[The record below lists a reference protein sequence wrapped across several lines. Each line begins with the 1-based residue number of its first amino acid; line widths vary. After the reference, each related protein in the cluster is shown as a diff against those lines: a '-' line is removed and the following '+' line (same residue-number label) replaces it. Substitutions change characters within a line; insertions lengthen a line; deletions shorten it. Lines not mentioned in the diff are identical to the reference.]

1 MNIELLIKVLA
12 ARGIIDPK
20 KRKAKIDEII
30 KKQEK
35 RDQQRSIDPL
45 KPYKIKQENKKME
58 LLILGLI
65 LGLAAAMSP
74 TLWVVSGIVKEILN
88 FNNIVKEILKESK

>member
-45 KPYKIKQENKKME
+45 KPYKIK
-58 LLILGLI
+58 
-65 LGLAAAMSP
+65 
-74 TLWVVSGIVKEILN
+74 
-88 FNNIVKEILKESK
+88 